1 MLLLVGLG
9 NPGAAYTKNRHNIG
23 FMAVD
28 EIVRRHSF
36 ETYRARFHGRVAAGS
51 VAGARLLALKPKT
64 FVNDSGRS
72 VAAAMRYHRLGVG
85 DLIVLH
91 DDLDLKPGKVRVKR
105 GGGHAGH
112 KGLRNIDA
120 HIGRDYLRVRIGIGH
135 PGEKTRVTGYVLRN
149 FTKADRPWV
158 EATVGAVAEALP
170 LLITGD
176 ESGFMNK
183 VTLTRAPPRQAMEK
197 KKAEAATRPAE
208 EP

>member
-36 ETYRARFHGRVAAGS
+36 ATYRARFHGLVAAGS

-72 VAAAMRYHRLGVG
+72 VAAAMRYHRLDVR

-91 DDLDLKPGKVRVKR
+91 DDLDLKPGKIRVKR

-149 FTKADRPWV
+149 FTKADRPWL

-170 LLITGD
+170 LLIGGD

-183 VTLTRAPPRQAMEK
+183 ITLTRAPPRQAMEK
-197 KKAEAATRPAE
+197 KKAEAASRPAE

>member
-72 VAAAMRYHRLGVG
+72 VAAAMRYYRLGVR

-149 FTKADRPWV
+149 FTKADRPWL

-183 VTLTRAPPRQAMEK
+183 VTLTGAPPRQAMEK
-197 KKAEAATRPAE
+197 KKAEAASRPAE

>member
-72 VAAAMRYHRLGVG
+72 VAAAMRYHRLGVR

-197 KKAEAATRPAE
+197 KKAEAAIRPAE

>member
-36 ETYRARFHGRVAAGS
+36 ATYRARFHGLVAAGS

-72 VAAAMRYHRLGVG
+72 VAAAMRYHRLGVR

-149 FTKADRPWV
+149 FTKADRPWL

-197 KKAEAATRPAE
+197 KKAEAASRPAE

>member
-36 ETYRARFHGRVAAGS
+36 ATYRARFHGLVAAGS

-72 VAAAMRYHRLGVG
+72 VAAAMRYHRLGVR

-197 KKAEAATRPAE
+197 KKAEAAIRPAE